1 MKNNCGGQK
10 NGPEVAHFENFGRIQ
25 KFASTYFNLGVF
37 QAVLPKLF
45 ILWLKSEHG
54 RSWAQE
60 AIFGQLC
67 MVFGAGLLCWCSQA
81 AQMKVFSQ
89 NLSAEQGLWA
99 WLCPAGL
106 WSRAGCHPLGTPAL
120 ALSAAIPL
128 LSHLF
133 VQKLWHLRARSKR
146 TFWGGAGGLCVA
158 RKKHL
163 QTAKM
168 DVSLTKAKNT

>member
-1 MKNNCGGQK
+1 MDQKWLILRTLEEFKNLLPLISTLAFFRPFSPNYSSCGW
-10 NGPEVAHFENFGRIQ
+10 
-25 KFASTYFNLGVF
+25 NLSMAGAECRRQFLGSSV
-37 QAVLPKLF
+37 
-45 ILWLKSEHG
+45 W
-54 RSWAQE
+54 
-60 AIFGQLC
+60 C
-67 MVFGAGLLCWCSQA
+67 FGAGLLCWCSQA

-89 NLSAEQGLWA
+89 NLSAEPGLWA

-120 ALSAAIPL
+120 ALPAAIPL